1 LAECQGSQCGFG
13 RPKILFGNFGQT
25 KQNTDSVFAMLSK
38 ADMFDVLHMT
48 KVKDESARSAA
59 WLIRSRSKWSS
70 KD

>member
-1 LAECQGSQCGFG
+1 L
-13 RPKILFGNFGQT
+13 GQT

-38 ADMFDVLHMT
+38 ADMFDVHMT

>member
-38 ADMFDVLHMT
+38 ADMFDVHMT